1 MSDLAALEIQLL
13 PPWSMAATLLV
24 LFLLVSFVSV
34 RRSGSYAPVAAL
46 FGIPALMVIAWS
58 AWNFADHA
66 EKGQRVAERESL
78 NARRLQ
84 LSAVAMTPG
93 SPLACL
99 EGGVGET
106 VDSPCEAV
114 IFRTPETVAAATA
127 YVEAEL
133 RLLADGFDYAHRADN
148 LYYNALT
155 QLRSGLQADRYGF
168 VAHVLMTRDGCTV
181 DSCVVLSWL
190 LRDSGVVKANMAA
203 RRLENNVARYATT
216 WNGQKGF
223 PAAAAV
229 VPPSAAPP
237 LAAAVSSVPVTRPI
251 DFPSAASIPPVNI
264 MTDAPT
270 AAVEAPP
277 APPAAAPPARRP
289 PASAAPARAPANPP
303 AATNP
308 AARPQ

>member
-1 MSDLAALEIQLL
+1 MSDLAALGIQPL
-13 PPWSMAATLLV
+13 PPWSIAAILLV

-46 FGIPALMVIAWS
+46 FGVPAVMVIAWS

-66 EKGQRVAERESL
+66 VKAQRVAERESL

-84 LSAVAMTPG
+84 LSAIAMTPG

-99 EGGVGET
+99 EGRAGEP

-127 YVEAEL
+127 YVEAKL
-133 RLLADGFDYAHRADN
+133 SLLADGFEYAHRADN

-155 QLRSGLQADRYGF
+155 QLRSGLEADRYGF

-190 LRDSGVVKANMAA
+190 LSDSAVVKANMAA
-203 RRLENNVARYATT
+203 RRLENNIARYATT
-216 WNGQKGF
+216 WNGQTGS
-223 PAAAAV
+223 PAAAAIL
-229 VPPSAAPP
+229 PPAAPP
-237 LAAAVSSVPVTRPI
+237 FAATVSSAPVTRPI
-251 DFPSAASIPPVNI
+251 DFPSAASIPPVTI
-264 MTDAPT
+264 MTDTPT
-270 AAVEAPP
+270 AAVETAPP
-277 APPAAAPPARRP
+277 PSAAPPARRP
-289 PASAAPARAPANPP
+289 APSAAPARAPAKPP
-303 AATNP
+303 AAANP

>member
-1 MSDLAALEIQLL
+1 MSDFAAFGIQPL
-13 PPWSMAATLLV
+13 PPWSMAAILLV

-58 AWNFADHA
+58 AWNFADDA
-66 EKGQRVAERESL
+66 VKGQRVAERESL
-78 NARRLQ
+78 GARRLQ

-99 EGGVGET
+99 EGGVGEA

-133 RLLADGFDYAHRADN
+133 RLLADGFQYAHRADN

-155 QLRSGLQADRYGF
+155 QLRSGLEADRYGF

-181 DSCVVLSWL
+181 DSCVILSWL
-190 LRDSGVVKANMAA
+190 LRDSAVVKANMAA
-203 RRLENNVARYATT
+203 RRLENNVTRYATT

-223 PAAAAV
+223 PAAAV
-229 VPPSAAPP
+229 VPPTAAPP
-237 LAAAVSSVPVTRPI
+237 LAATVSSVPVTRPI
-251 DFPSAASIPPVNI
+251 DFPTAASIPPVNI
-264 MTDAPT
+264 MTDAPM
-270 AAVEAPP
+270 AAVETAPP
-277 APPAAAPPARRP
+277 PPSAAPPARRP
-289 PASAAPARAPANPP
+289 ANAAPARAPANPP
-303 AATNP
+303 AAANP

>member
-1 MSDLAALEIQLL
+1 MSDLASFGIMPL
-13 PPWSMAATLLV
+13 PPWSMAAALLA

-34 RRSGSYAPVAAL
+34 RRSGSYASVAAL
-46 FGIPALMVIAWS
+46 FGIPALMIIAWS

-66 EKGQRVAERESL
+66 VRGQRMAERESL
-78 NARRLQ
+78 DARRLQ
-84 LSAVAMTPG
+84 LSAVAMMPG

-99 EGGVGET
+99 EGGVGEA
-106 VDSPCEAV
+106 VDSACEAI
-114 IFRTPETVAAATA
+114 IFRAPETVAAAA
-127 YVEAEL
+127 SYVEAEL
-133 RLLADGFDYAHRADN
+133 RLLGDGFEYAHRADN
-148 LYYNALT
+148 LYYNTLA
-155 QLRSGLQADRYGF
+155 QLRSGLEADRYGF
-168 VAHVLMTRDGCTV
+168 VAHVLMTRDGCTA

-190 LRDSGVVKANMAA
+190 LRDSAVVKANMAA

-223 PAAAAV
+223 PAAAAI
-229 VPPSAAPP
+229 VPPPAAAP
-237 LAAAVSSVPVTRPI
+237 LAATVSSVPATRPI

-264 MTDAPT
+264 MTDAPM

-289 PASAAPARAPANPP
+289 AASAAPARAPANPP
-303 AATNP
+303 AAPNP